1 MNINNLQ
8 ENMIIK
14 NYKELCKLLEIEPK
28 TSNSKK
34 AQLKELETYV
44 DYEKQGVKFV
54 IKKIYDKQKAKED
67 GIVGGYSEMRTLI
80 LRLLDMSNQ
89 NNNIVLPTNVLL
101 RKLSMVNDNYA
112 IARRSQKEL
121 SKLLDMKQ
129 EYIADFYSSTH
140 KNLKRALETNL
151 NKLQRERLIFWSNTI
166 MVCKNK
172 VEDIKKNEL
181 GEFELDENGNLVCAI
196 KQELRVATQQEKEI
210 ILSTEKQ
217 VLTKYGFSEM
227 GDIYKHCKSNSF
239 YKEVY
244 KRVKKSCNINFYFLG
259 YDITFRKENGEEE
272 LKKIDD
278 SNSLNNQMNQVVNER
293 IKNNATTRVEKAKDK
308 KVAFGRDKDPKVTL
322 RTSEEYIK
330 NMDILIDTVISL
342 EADRI
347 REKLEKIK
355 EDKKEDKK

>member
-54 IKKIYDKQKAKED
+54 IKKIYDKQKVKED
-67 GIVGGYSEMRTLI
+67 GRVGGYSEMRTLI

-121 SKLLDMKQ
+121 SELLDMKQ

-172 VEDIKKNEL
+172 V
-181 GEFELDENGNLVCAI
+181 
-196 KQELRVATQQEKEI
+196 
-210 ILSTEKQ
+210 
-217 VLTKYGFSEM
+217 
-227 GDIYKHCKSNSF
+227 GDIYKHCKSDSF

-259 YDITFRKENGEEE
+259 YDITFIKENVEEE
-272 LKKIDD
+272 LKKIENND
-278 SNSLNNQMNQVVNER
+278 SLGCQINQVVKDR
-293 IKNNATTRVEKAKDK
+293 AKDNASKRVEKAKDK
-308 KVAFGRDKDPKVTL
+308 KVAFGRDRNPKITL

>member
-14 NYKELCKLLEIEPK
+14 NYKELCILLEIESK

-54 IKKIYDKQKAKED
+54 IKKIYDKQKVKED
-67 GIVGGYSEMRTLI
+67 GRVGGYSEMRTLI

-121 SKLLDMKQ
+121 NELLDIKE
-129 EYIADFYSSTH
+129 EYIADLYSSTH
-140 KNLKRALETNL
+140 KNLKIALETNL

-172 VEDIKKNEL
+172 VGDIKKNEL
-181 GEFELDENGNLVCAI
+181 GEFELDENGNLVCDI
-196 KQELRVATQQEKEI
+196 KQEFRVATQQEKEI
-210 ILSTEKQ
+210 ILSTEKK
-217 VLTKYGFSEM
+217 VLKEYGFSEI
-227 GDIYKHCKSNSF
+227 GEVYKHCKSEVF
-239 YKEVY
+239 YKKVY
-244 KRVKKSCNINFYFLG
+244 KKVKKSCNINFYFLG
-259 YDITFRKENGEEE
+259 YDITFIKENVEVE
-272 LKKIDD
+272 LKKIENND
-278 SNSLNNQMNQVVNER
+278 SLGCQINQLVKDR
-293 IKNNATTRVEKAKDK
+293 AKDNASKRVEKAKDK
-308 KVAFGRDKDPKVTL
+308 KVAFGRDRNPKITL

>member
-1 MNINNLQ
+1 MKIENLQ
-8 ENMIIK
+8 ENMVIK
-14 NYKELCKLLEIEPK
+14 NYKELCSLLEIK
-28 TSNSKK
+28 VYRGDSKL
-34 AQLKELETYV
+34 AQLKELATHV
-44 DYEKQGVKFV
+44 RYEKQGHKFI
-54 IKKIYDKQKAKED
+54 IKEIYKEQKVKED
-67 GIVGGYSEMRTLI
+67 KRVGGYSEMRTLI
-80 LRLLDMSNQ
+80 LRLLDISNQ

-121 SKLLDMKQ
+121 GELLDMKQ

-172 VEDIKKNEL
+172 IGDIKKNEL
-181 GEFELDENGNLVCAI
+181 GEFEVDEDGKLICDI
-196 KQELRVATQQEKEI
+196 KQEFRVATQQEKEI

-217 VLTKYGFSEM
+217 VLTKYGFSEI
-227 GDIYKHCKSNSF
+227 GDIYKHCKSDSF

-259 YDITFRKENGEEE
+259 YDITFIKENVEEE

-278 SNSLNNQMNQVVNER
+278 SNSLNNQMNQVVKER
-293 IKNNATTRVEKAKDK
+293 IKNNAITRVGKAKDK
-308 KVAFGRDKDPKVTL
+308 KVALGRDKDPKVTL
-322 RTSEEYIK
+322 RASEQYIE
-330 NMDILIDTVISL
+330 NMNILIDTVISL

-347 REKLEKIK
+347 REKLEEIK
-355 EDKKEDKK
+355 EKK

>member
-8 ENMIIK
+8 ESMIIK

-54 IKKIYDKQKAKED
+54 IKKIYDKQKVKED
-67 GIVGGYSEMRTLI
+67 GRVGGYSEMRTLI

-121 SKLLDMKQ
+121 SELLDMKQ

-172 VEDIKKNEL
+172 VGDIKKNEL
-181 GEFELDENGNLVCAI
+181 GEFELDENGNLVCDI
-196 KQELRVATQQEKEI
+196 KQEFRVATQQEKEI
-210 ILSTEKQ
+210 ILSTEKK
-217 VLTKYGFSEM
+217 VLKEYGFSEI
-227 GDIYKHCKSNSF
+227 G
-239 YKEVY
+239 EVY
-244 KRVKKSCNINFYFLG
+244 KQVYKKVKKSCNINFYFLG
-259 YDITFRKENGEEE
+259 YDITFIKENVEEE
-272 LKKIDD
+272 LKKIENND
-278 SNSLNNQMNQVVNER
+278 SLGCQMNQVVKER
-293 IKNNATTRVEKAKDK
+293 IKNNATTRIEKAKGK
-308 KVAFGRDKDPKVTL
+308 KVALGRDRNPKITL

>member
-1 MNINNLQ
+1 MKIENLQ
-8 ENMIIK
+8 ENMVIK
-14 NYKELCKLLEIEPK
+14 NYKELCSLLETK
-28 TSNSKK
+28 SLAGNSKK

-44 DYEKQGVKFV
+44 KYEKQGNKFI
-54 IKKIYDKQKAKED
+54 IKEIYKEQKIKED
-67 GIVGGYSEMRTLI
+67 GRVGGYSEMRTLI
-80 LRLLDMSNQ
+80 LRLLDVSNQ

-121 SKLLDMKQ
+121 SELLDMKQ
-129 EYIADFYSSTH
+129 DYIADFYSSTH

-172 VEDIKKNEL
+172 IGDIKKNEL
-181 GEFELDENGNLVCAI
+181 GEFEVDEDGKLVCDI
-196 KQELRVATQQEKEI
+196 EQEFRVATQQEKEI

-217 VLTKYGFSEM
+217 VLTKYGFNEI
-227 GDIYKHCKSNSF
+227 GDIYKHCKSDSF

-259 YDITFRKENGEEE
+259 YDITFIKENVEEE

-278 SNSLNNQMNQVVNER
+278 NNSLNNQINQVVKER
-293 IKNNATTRVEKAKDK
+293 IKNNATTRIEKAKDK
-308 KVAFGRDKDPKVTL
+308 KVALGRDKDPKVSL
-322 RTSEEYIK
+322 RASEQYIE
-330 NMDILIDTVISL
+330 NINILIDTVISL
-342 EADRI
+342 EAHNIKDKI
-347 REKLEKIK
+347 ESIK
-355 EDKKEDKK
+355 ENK

>member
-1 MNINNLQ
+1 MKIENLQ
-8 ENMIIK
+8 ENMVIK
-14 NYKELCKLLEIEPK
+14 NYKELCSLLEIKP
-28 TSNSKK
+28 TGGDSKK

-44 DYEKQGVKFV
+44 NYDKQGYKFV
-54 IKKIYDKQKAKED
+54 IKEIYKEQKVKED
-67 GIVGGYSEMRTLI
+67 RRVGGYSEMRTLI

-89 NNNIVLPTNVLL
+89 NNNIVLPTSVLL

-121 SKLLDMKQ
+121 SELLNMKQ

-151 NKLQRERLIFWSNTI
+151 NKLQRERLIFWSNTV

-172 VEDIKKNEL
+172 IGDIKKNEL
-181 GEFELDENGNLVCAI
+181 GEFEVDEDGKLVCDI
-196 KQELRVATQQEKEI
+196 KQEFRVATQQEKEI

-217 VLTKYGFSEM
+217 VLTKYGFSEI
-227 GDIYKHCKSNSF
+227 GDIYKHCKSDSF

-259 YDITFRKENGEEE
+259 YDITFIKENVEEE

-278 SNSLNNQMNQVVNER
+278 NNSLSKQMNQVVKER
-293 IKNNATTRVEKAKDK
+293 IKNNATTRTEKAKDK

-322 RTSEEYIK
+322 RASEQYIE
-330 NMDILIDTVISL
+330 NMNILIDTVISI
-342 EADRI
+342 EAKR
-347 REKLEKIK
+347 IK
-355 EDKKEDKK
+355 EELEVIKEGKKV

>member
-1 MNINNLQ
+1 MKIENLQ
-8 ENMIIK
+8 ENMVIK
-14 NYKELCKLLEIEPK
+14 NYKELCSLLEIKP
-28 TSNSKK
+28 TGGDSKK

-44 DYEKQGVKFV
+44 NYDKQGYKFV
-54 IKKIYDKQKAKED
+54 IKEIYKEQKVKED
-67 GIVGGYSEMRTLI
+67 RRVGGYSEMRTLI

-89 NNNIVLPTNVLL
+89 NNNIVLPTSVLL

-121 SKLLDMKQ
+121 SELLNMKQ

-151 NKLQRERLIFWSNTI
+151 NKLQRERLIFWSNTV

-172 VEDIKKNEL
+172 IGDIKKNEL
-181 GEFELDENGNLVCAI
+181 GEFEVDEDGKLVCDI
-196 KQELRVATQQEKEI
+196 KQEFRVATQQEKEI

-217 VLTKYGFSEM
+217 VLTKYGFCEI
-227 GDIYKHCKSNSF
+227 GDIYKHCKSDSF

-259 YDITFRKENGEEE
+259 YDITFIKENVEEE

-278 SNSLNNQMNQVVNER
+278 NNFLSEQMNQLVKER

-322 RTSEEYIK
+322 RASEQYIE
-330 NMDILIDTVISL
+330 NMNILIDTVISI
-342 EADRI
+342 EAKR
-347 REKLEKIK
+347 IK
-355 EDKKEDKK
+355 EELKVIKEGKKV

>member
-1 MNINNLQ
+1 MKIENLQ
-8 ENMIIK
+8 ENMVIK
-14 NYKELCKLLEIEPK
+14 NYKELCSLLEIK
-28 TSNSKK
+28 VYRGDSKL
-34 AQLKELETYV
+34 AQLKELATHV
-44 DYEKQGVKFV
+44 RYEKQGHKFI
-54 IKKIYDKQKAKED
+54 IKEIYKEQKVKED
-67 GIVGGYSEMRTLI
+67 KRVGGYSEMRTLI
-80 LRLLDMSNQ
+80 LRLLDISNQ

-121 SKLLDMKQ
+121 GELLDMKQ

-151 NKLQRERLIFWSNTI
+151 NKLQRERLVFWSNTI

-172 VEDIKKNEL
+172 IGDIKKNEL
-181 GEFELDENGNLVCAI
+181 GEFEVDEDGKLICDI
-196 KQELRVATQQEKEI
+196 KQEFRVATQQEKEI

-217 VLTKYGFSEM
+217 VLIKYGFSEI
-227 GDIYKHCKSNSF
+227 GDIYKHCKSDSF

-259 YDITFRKENGEEE
+259 YDITFIKENIEEE

-278 SNSLNNQMNQVVNER
+278 SNSLNNQMNQVVKER
-293 IKNNATTRVEKAKDK
+293 IKNNATTRTEKAKDK

-322 RTSEEYIK
+322 RASEQYIE
-330 NMDILIDTVISL
+330 NMNILIDTVISL
-342 EADRI
+342 EAHNI
-347 REKLEKIK
+347 RDKIESIK
-355 EDKKEDKK
+355 DNK

>member
-14 NYKELCKLLEIEPK
+14 NYKELCNLLEIKP
-28 TSNSKK
+28 TGGDSKK
-34 AQLKELETYV
+34 AQLKELGTHIN
-44 DYEKQGVKFV
+44 YEKQGYKFI
-54 IKKIYDKQKAKED
+54 IKEIYDKQKVKED
-67 GIVGGYSEMRTLI
+67 GRVGGYSEMRTLI

-89 NNNIVLPTNVLL
+89 NNNIVLPTSVLL

-121 SKLLDMKQ
+121 SELLDMKQ

-151 NKLQRERLIFWSNTI
+151 NKLQRERLIFWSNTV

-172 VEDIKKNEL
+172 VGDIKKNEL
-181 GEFELDENGNLVCAI
+181 GEFELDENGNLVCDI
-196 KQELRVATQQEKEI
+196 KQEFRVATQQEKEI
-210 ILSTEKQ
+210 ILNTEKK
-217 VLTKYGFSEM
+217 VLKEYGYTEI
-227 GDIYKHCKSNSF
+227 GDIYKHCKSEAF

-259 YDITFRKENGEEE
+259 YDITFIKENIEEE
-272 LKKIDD
+272 LKKIDED
-278 SNSLNNQMNQVVNER
+278 NFLGSKMNKVVKDR
-293 IKNNATTRVEKAKDK
+293 VKDNASKRVEKAKSK

-322 RTSEEYIK
+322 RASEQYIE
-330 NMDILIDTVISL
+330 NMNILIDTVISL
-342 EADRI
+342 EAKR
-347 REKLEKIK
+347 IK
-355 EDKKEDKK
+355 EELEVIKEGKKV

>member
-1 MNINNLQ
+1 MKIENLQ
-8 ENMIIK
+8 ENMVIK
-14 NYKELCKLLEIEPK
+14 NYKELCSLLEIK
-28 TSNSKK
+28 VYRGDSKL
-34 AQLKELETYV
+34 AQLKELATHV
-44 DYEKQGVKFV
+44 RYEKQGHKFI
-54 IKKIYDKQKAKED
+54 IKEIYKEQKVKED
-67 GIVGGYSEMRTLI
+67 KRVGGYSEMRTLI
-80 LRLLDMSNQ
+80 LRLLDISNQ

-121 SKLLDMKQ
+121 GELLDMKQ

-151 NKLQRERLIFWSNTI
+151 NKLQRERLVFWSNTI

-172 VEDIKKNEL
+172 IGDIKKNEL
-181 GEFELDENGNLVCAI
+181 GEFEVDEDGKLICDI
-196 KQELRVATQQEKEI
+196 KQEFRVATQQEKEI

-217 VLTKYGFSEM
+217 VLIKYGFSEI
-227 GDIYKHCKSNSF
+227 GDIYKHCKSDSF

-259 YDITFRKENGEEE
+259 YDITFIKENIEEE

-278 SNSLNNQMNQVVNER
+278 SNSLNNQMNQVVKER
-293 IKNNATTRVEKAKDK
+293 IKNNAITRVEKAKDK
-308 KVAFGRDKDPKVTL
+308 KVALGRDKDPKVTL
-322 RTSEEYIK
+322 RASEQYIESM
-330 NMDILIDTVISL
+330 NILIDTVISL

-355 EDKKEDKK
+355 EKK